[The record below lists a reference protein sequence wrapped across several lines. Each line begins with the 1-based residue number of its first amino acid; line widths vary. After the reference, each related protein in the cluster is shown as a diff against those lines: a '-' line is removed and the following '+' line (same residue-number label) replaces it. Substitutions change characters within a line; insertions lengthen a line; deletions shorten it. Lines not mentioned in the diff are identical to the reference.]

1 MSSRQRDSDIRTDT
15 IIAPNCRIVWSEEG
29 LRIEKRYERLI
40 KIFDDK
46 EAELFDEWAAT
57 VPETVDIGLNRNI
70 LFREPDSTNTLA
82 LNFDPEL
89 LGVLK
94 EVNYLKQMSRSDI
107 PEHAIKVSLFS
118 YSLSAFTFRIH
129 DSKVKFLLTSFLLN
143 LYQGVGKRRNVPQVP
158 RAVVRD
164 GVFVQQHPQDEQ
176 AGRVSADRG
185 GDK

>member
-1 MSSRQRDSDIRTDT
+1 MSSTSDIR
-15 IIAPNCRIVWSEEG
+15 IFESIRLFAPNYRIVWSEEG

-46 EAELFDEWAAT
+46 EAELFNEWAAT

-70 LFREPDSTNTLA
+70 LSREPDSTNTLT

-107 PEHAIKVSLFS
+107 PEHAIKVPLSSL
-118 YSLSAFTFRIH
+118 
-129 DSKVKFLLTSFLLN
+129 
-143 LYQGVGKRRNVPQVP
+143 
-158 RAVVRD
+158 
-164 GVFVQQHPQDEQ
+164 
-176 AGRVSADRG
+176 
-185 GDK
+185 

>member
-1 MSSRQRDSDIRTDT
+1 M
-15 IIAPNCRIVWSEEG
+15 
-29 LRIEKRYERLI
+29 
-40 KIFDDK
+40 
-46 EAELFDEWAAT
+46 FDEWAAT

-118 YSLSAFTFRIH
+118 YSFRIR
-129 DSKVKFLLTSFLLN
+129 K
-143 LYQGVGKRRNVPQVP
+143 
-158 RAVVRD
+158 
-164 GVFVQQHPQDEQ
+164 
-176 AGRVSADRG
+176 
-185 GDK
+185 

>member
-1 MSSRQRDSDIRTDT
+1 M
-15 IIAPNCRIVWSEEG
+15 
-29 LRIEKRYERLI
+29 RIEKRYERLI

-46 EAELFDEWAAT
+46 EAELFSEWAAT

-70 LFREPDSTNTLA
+70 LSRESDSTSTLA
-82 LNFDPEL
+82 VNFDPEL

-107 PEHAIKVSLFS
+107 PEHAIKVPLFVEDC
-118 YSLSAFTFRIH
+118 LIIFIH
-129 DSKVKFLLTSFLLN
+129 FSRTKRNENFLLSPFSFPRR
-143 LYQGVGKRRNVPQVP
+143 GVGKRRNVPQVP

-164 GVFVQQHPQDEQ
+164 SFLVQQHPQDEQ

-185 GDK
+185 RDK

>member
-1 MSSRQRDSDIRTDT
+1 M
-15 IIAPNCRIVWSEEG
+15 WSEEG

-46 EAELFDEWAAT
+46 EAELFNEWAAT

-70 LFREPDSTNTLA
+70 LSREPDSTSTLT

-107 PEHAIKVSLFS
+107 PEHAIKVLSPPLFS
-118 YSLSAFTFRIH
+118 LIFIHAIRNFYLLLFSLRPRC
-129 DSKVKFLLTSFLLN
+129 
-143 LYQGVGKRRNVPQVP
+143 RRT
-158 RAVVRD
+158 
-164 GVFVQQHPQDEQ
+164 
-176 AGRVSADRG
+176 
-185 GDK
+185 